1 VRLEIRSG
9 PAAGTTLELDRA
21 LVLGRDGDCDL
32 VLDDDKA
39 SRRHAT
45 VTPGA
50 EGTIEVEDLG
60 STNGTYVD
68 GQRISGRATL
78 RPGGTL
84 TIGDTA
90 LVVTEAT
97 PSGPTPTRIEQ
108 IALGRSIRR
117 SQRIAAIV
125 GIAAVAAV
133 IVVVLF
139 LTGVIG
145 GDDRPSVPEVIEQ
158 ATPSTV
164 QIRRF
169 VTEESENA
177 GSGWVYDA
185 EQGLIVTNAHVVN
198 EAARFAVR
206 LGEEEG
212 ERPAEVVAVAPCEDL
227 AVLRVEDTSGL
238 RTMPLGSQADLVQGE
253 DVIALGYPATAL
265 SANDRL
271 VATEG
276 IVSVTRA
283 KSDLGQYVAP
293 LPNVVQIDAS
303 INFGNSGGPLVNLD
317 GELVGVDTAVNPALE
332 IEGQNYAIGVDR
344 VREVVPGLAEGK
356 SIAWTGMGF
365 TYPTQEADLTDRGL
379 PVLSGLIVER
389 VVPGTTAEAV
399 GFGQGPVLITAING
413 QTLTPDIRSYC
424 NLTRDLESGDVA
436 NFTIFVPGETD
447 PRDVQV
453 EFQ

>member
-1 VRLEIRSG
+1 MRLEIRSG
-9 PAAGTTLELDRA
+9 PGTGTALELDRL
-21 LVLGRDGDCDL
+21 LVLGRDGDCDV

-45 VTPGA
+45 VTPRA
-50 EGTIEVEDLG
+50 DGTIEVEDLG
-60 STNGTYVD
+60 STNGTYVG

-78 RPGGTL
+78 RPGETL

-90 LVVTEAT
+90 LAVTNEPAGAPT
-97 PSGPTPTRIEQ
+97 PSRVER

-125 GIAAVAAV
+125 GAAAVAAV

-145 GDDRPSVPEVIEQ
+145 GDDRPSASEVIEQ

-185 EQGLIVTNAHVVN
+185 GQGLIVTNAHVVN

-206 LGEEEG
+206 VGEEEG

-265 SANDRL
+265 SEDDRL
-271 VATEG
+271 VANEG

-283 KSDLGQYVAP
+283 KSDLGPYVAP

-303 INFGNSGGPLVNLD
+303 INFGNSGGPLVDLD

-332 IEGQNYAIGVDR
+332 VEGQNYAIGVDR
-344 VREVVPGLAEGK
+344 VREVVPGLAEGR

-365 TYPTQEADLTDRGL
+365 TYPAQETDLTDRGL
-379 PVLSGLIVER
+379 PVVPGLIVER
-389 VVPGTTAEAV
+389 VVPGTTAEAA
-399 GFGQGPVLITAING
+399 GFGQGPVLVAAING

-424 NLTRDLESGDVA
+424 NLARDLESGDVA
-436 NFTIFVPGETD
+436 TFTIFVPGETD

-453 EFQ
+453 ELE